1 MNHHDERRKNHK
13 LRALFDEA
21 YQRVETCFAARP
33 PQGLPVEWLVFR
45 TTRTAYPQLSTLDLF
60 QFAMASSRVYRS
72 RRSASGL
79 AGKPA
84 C

>member
-1 MNHHDERRKNHK
+1 MNDERRKNHK

-21 YQRVETCFAARP
+21 YRRIEFCFEAMP
-33 PQGLPVEWLVFR
+33 PQGMPVEWIVFR
-45 TTRTAYPQLSTLDLF
+45 TARAAYPQLSTLDLF

-72 RRSASGL
+72 KRPGLPRSM
-79 AGKPA
+79 A

>member
-1 MNHHDERRKNHK
+1 MNHERRKNHK

-21 YQRVETCFAARP
+21 YRRIESCFEATP
-33 PQGLPVEWLVFR
+33 MQGLPVEWIVFR
-45 TTRTAYPQLSTLDLF
+45 TARAAYPQLSTLDLF

-72 RRSASGL
+72 RRAGL
-79 AGKPA
+79 PGGMA